1 MKKITLLVS
10 AFVLSLSV
18 MAQPHVDSVV
28 KMKQETYDFGKIK
41 QGIPATTYFEYK
53 NISNT
58 PVVVQVATASCGCT
72 TPVWDS
78 LPVPP
83 GGTSKIKVG
92 YNASGVGSFTKAVFI
107 TFAGIAEQKT
117 IQITGEVL
125 AAEAYD
131 TWVKENPPAT
141 QNNNNIQTSQGSKN
155 TNKNTNKTT
164 KNKKTKSKS
173 GS

>member
-10 AFVLSLSV
+10 AFILSLSV
-18 MAQPHVDSVV
+18 VAQTHVDSVV

-41 QGIPATTYFEYK
+41 QGTPATTYFEFK
-53 NISNT
+53 NISNK
-58 PVVVQVATASCGCT
+58 PVVVQVATAGCGCT

-92 YNASGVGSFTKAVFI
+92 YNAAAQGSFTKDVYI
-107 TFAGIAEQKT
+107 TFAGIQEQKT
-117 IQITGEVL
+117 IHITGEVL
-125 AAEAYD
+125 TADAYE

-141 QNNNNIQTSQGSKN
+141 QNNNLTTEGSKN
-155 TNKNTNKTT
+155 TNKNT
-164 KNKKTKSKS
+164 KNKKKKS
-173 GS
+173 GGS

>member
-10 AFVLSLSV
+10 AFVLSLSL

-41 QGIPATTYFEYK
+41 QGIPATTYFEFK

-58 PVVVQVATASCGCT
+58 PVVVQVATAGCGCT

-92 YNASGVGSFTKAVFI
+92 YNAAAPGSFTKDVYI
-107 TFAGIAEQKT
+107 TFAGIQEQKT
-117 IQITGEVL
+117 IHITGEVL
-125 AAEAYD
+125 TADAYD

-141 QNNNNIQTSQGSKN
+141 QNNNQVNQDSKN
-155 TNKNTNKTT
+155 TNKSTNKTT
-164 KNKKTKSKS
+164 KNKKNKS
-173 GS
+173 GG